1 MRAAGIISM
10 LFIVLA
16 LPLQAQPDPG
26 AGRPGR
32 RGQVPPPGP
41 PGRPPLEFMAER
53 LAEELDLTDA
63 QRPKYDE
70 IVAKYAELAGTEPE
84 GNRQRMRELG
94 QAYREA
100 REAGDEERAAQIRE
114 QMREQASERG
124 RVLREFFD
132 EVRTVLEPAQV
143 AKLDE
148 VRSRTRRFGERG
160 GAAFWRTVQTLP
172 DELNLTPE
180 QRAQFDK
187 LLQEQRDILEDHL
200 RAWRQMRAEKVE
212 QMRAAEESGDEE
224 LAAKLREELLW
235 SRPEGP
241 DVDAFFEQL
250 AKVLTEEQ
258 RAQLAEFRADMSNP
272 RPVDAALDVREILRA
287 ARRLTLNDE
296 QRQKLRDINHQAM
309 SAERR
314 GRLDDAAKADLAA
327 RTKAQILEMLN
338 ADQKAQFEQM
348 LMRDGRPGRPPRGP
362 GRGPE
367 AGPGGPPGKGPP
379 ESGPAGRSGA
389 RRLGS

>member
-10 LFIVLA
+10 LLIVLA

-26 AGRPGR
+26 RPGR
-32 RGQVPPPGP
+32 RGQGPPPGAP
-41 PGRPPLEFMAER
+41 VRPPLEFMAER

-63 QRPKYDE
+63 QRPKFDE
-70 IVAKYAELAGTEPE
+70 IVAKYADLAGTEPE

-132 EVRTVLEPAQV
+132 EVRTILEPAQV

-148 VRSRTRRFGERG
+148 IRGRTRRFGERG
-160 GAAFWRTVQTLP
+160 GAEFWRTIQTLP

-180 QRAQFDK
+180 QHAQFDK

-200 RAWRQMRAEKVE
+200 RTWRQVRAEKVE
-212 QMRAAEESGDEE
+212 QMRAAEEAGNEE

-241 DVDAFFEQL
+241 DADAFFEQL
-250 AKVLTEEQ
+250 ATILTEEQ
-258 RAQLAEFRADMSNP
+258 KAQLAEFRADMTSP
-272 RPVDAALDVREILRA
+272 RPVDAALDVRELLRA
-287 ARRLTLNDE
+287 ARRLKLNDE

-327 RTKAQILEMLN
+327 RTKAQILEILD
-338 ADQKAQFEQM
+338 AEQKAQFEQM
-348 LMRDGRPGRPPRGP
+348 LKRDGRPERPPRGP

-367 AGPGGPPGKGPP
+367 AGPGGGPPAKGPP

-389 RRLGS
+389 GRLGS